1 MSQGEDFTEETFER
15 LILLPLGTREEG
27 GVERL
32 SQAWGLSVR
41 IEYD

>member
-1 MSQGEDFTEETFER
+1 MSQGKDFTEETFER
-15 LILLPLGTREEG
+15 RILLPLDTREEG

-32 SQAWGLSVR
+32 SQASGLSVR